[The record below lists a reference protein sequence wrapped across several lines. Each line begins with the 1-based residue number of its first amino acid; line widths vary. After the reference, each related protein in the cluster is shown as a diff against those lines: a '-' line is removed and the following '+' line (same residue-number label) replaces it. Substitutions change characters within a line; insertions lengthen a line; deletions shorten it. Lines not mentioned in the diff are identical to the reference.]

1 MAAVVERTATEAAS
15 TAAPVPEASCFHC
28 GLPVPPLGHYVV
40 IIDGTARPMCCP
52 GCQAVAQAIV
62 DGGLEDYYR
71 HRTAPSRTAQALI
84 PEALQQFRLYDNP
97 ALQQSFVR
105 ASGQVREASLILEG
119 ITCAACIWLNERHVS
134 TVPGVLEFRV
144 NYSTHR
150 ARVRWD
156 DSAVHLSDIFQAIAA
171 IGYIAHPFDPER
183 QESLQRRE
191 RSQALKR
198 IGVAGFGMMQVMMLA
213 AALYVGKSEGM
224 EPQWASFLRWVSL
237 VLTTPVVLYSARP
250 FFTAAWR
257 DLRRLSPGMDV
268 PVALGIASAFL
279 ASLWATV
286 TNSGEVYYDS
296 VTMFTFLLLSG
307 RYLELQARHKAA
319 QTAESLVRLQ
329 PSMATRLTSWGE
341 KWGEETVPVSDLR
354 PGDRVQVRPGETVPA
369 DGRVLEGRSSL
380 DESLLTGESL
390 PRPKREGDPLVGGTV
405 NRESPLVMAVEK
417 VGEDTVL
424 SSILRLLDRAQ
435 TEKPRITQLADRIA
449 AWFVTAVLA
458 LAAIV
463 GLWWWRQA
471 PGDAFW
477 ITLSVLVVTC
487 PCALSLATPV
497 AVAAATGR
505 LARLGL
511 LTTRGHALETLARA
525 THLVLDK
532 TGTLTLGR
540 LRLERVLP
548 LRAADPGECLRI
560 AAALERGSEHPIA
573 KALLERCPDAL
584 QVRSVLATPGEGIA
598 GTVAGKPY
606 RLGNLAFVS
615 GICNDIPEA
624 ASLEQPE
631 GSTWVVLADAGGIMA
646 QFVFSDPLRESA
658 LDAVHELCGMGL
670 DVWVLSGDGP
680 AAVDGVAR
688 RLGIEHAQASLTPQ
702 GKLAALRELQAR
714 EACVAM
720 VGDGVNDAPV
730 LAAAQVSIAMGGGT
744 SLAQLNADMVLLGEH
759 LPHLGCGVRMAR
771 RMLAV
776 IRQNLWWALGYN
788 VVAVPLAATGYV
800 APWMAAIGMS
810 ASSLLV
816 VLNALRLTR
825 RQDGAGPQEA
835 RSWKSSTC

>member
-1 MAAVVERTATEAAS
+1 
-15 TAAPVPEASCFHC
+15 
-28 GLPVPPLGHYVV
+28 
-40 IIDGTARPMCCP
+40 MCCP

-62 DGGLEDYYR
+62 DSGLDDYYR
-71 HRTAPSRTAQALI
+71 HRTSPSRTAQALI
-84 PEALQQFRLYDNP
+84 PEALQQFRPYDNP

-105 ASGQVREASLILEG
+105 ASGEVREASLILEG

-134 TVPGVLEFRV
+134 ALPGVIEFRV

-213 AALYVGKSEGM
+213 AALYVGKSEGI

-237 VLTTPVVLYSARP
+237 VLTAPVVVYSARL

-268 PVALGIASAFL
+268 PVALGIGSAFL

-286 TNSGEVYYDS
+286 TNSGEVYFDS
-296 VTMFTFLLLSG
+296 VTMFTFLLLGG

-319 QTAESLVRLQ
+319 QAAESLVRLQ
-329 PSMATRLTSWGE
+329 PSMAMRLTGWGE

-354 PGDRVQVRPGETVPA
+354 PGDRVRVRPGETVPA
-369 DGRVLEGRSSL
+369 DGHVLEGCSSL

-390 PRPKREGDPLVGGTV
+390 PRPKREGDSLVGGTV

-449 AWFVTAVLA
+449 ARFVTAVLT

-463 GLWWWRQA
+463 GLWWWHEA

-477 ITLSVLVVTC
+477 IALSVLVVTC

-505 LARLGL
+505 LARSGL
-511 LTTRGHALETLARA
+511 LTTRGHALETLARV

-532 TGTLTLGR
+532 TGTLTVGR
-540 LRLERVLP
+540 LRLERIVP
-548 LRAADPGECLRI
+548 LGAADSGDCLRI

-573 KALLERCPDAL
+573 KALLERCPDAPL
-584 QVRSVLATPGEGIA
+584 AHEVLATPGEGIA
-598 GTVAGKPY
+598 GKVGGRSY
-606 RLGNLAFVS
+606 RLGNVAFVS
-615 GICNDIPEA
+615 GLCDDPT

-631 GSTWVVLADAGGIMA
+631 GATWVALADADGILA
-646 QFVFSDPLRESA
+646 QFVLSDPLRESA
-658 LDAVHELCGMGL
+658 IDAVHDLRGMGL
-670 DVWVLSGDGP
+670 DVWLLSGDVP

-688 RLGIEHAQASLTPQ
+688 HLGIEHARASLTPQ
-702 GKLAALRELQAR
+702 GKLAVLRDLQAR
-714 EACVAM
+714 GACVAM

-788 VVAVPLAATGYV
+788 IVAVPLAAAGYV

-825 RQDGAGPQEA
+825 NVTRGPAGAQPQEA